1 MVLKLKTVEEPAVGN
16 KPLFK
21 VTLCHENCAESVSK
35 TFPSAET
42 KSYIS
47 LAGKVPTSISV
58 LSYVR
63 LKPSLVTSD
72 VGYPN
77 CAPNPL
83 EFVK

>member
-1 MVLKLKTVEEPAVGN
+1 MSLPGTVVLKLRTVEDPAVGN

-21 VTLCHENCAESVSK
+21 VILCQENCAESVSK
-35 TFPSAET
+35 TFPSAAT

-63 LKPSLVTSD
+63 LNPSLVTSD

-77 CAPNPL
+77 
-83 EFVK
+83 